1 MPTESDSC
9 RPAPGVS
16 GQVVLI
22 TGAANGIGAET
33 ARQLISRGAR
43 VALLDRDEV
52 ALKQLAVELGDA
64 TAAFVADVTQAHSVD
79 AAVQA
84 AVERFGG
91 IDVVVANAGMFR
103 SGRDGVEVDPLDF
116 EQIVEI
122 NLLGVFR
129 TVRAALP
136 YVCARRGYVLMVS
149 SIMALIQPYRS
160 GLRRDQG
167 GRLRRSAEALQV
179 ELADKGCSGR
189 GCLLRSDRHRL
200 GARRRVDHR
209 FRRCSGARC
218 PGSWSKPAPVARG
231 ASVMVSGIT
240 RRANR
245 VFAPGLRPR
254 VARSARLR
262 WRLADR
268 LLSRNRNIK
277 NIIRRAACRR
287 HSWTTGSGHDRW

>member
-1 MPTESDSC
+1 MPTESDSF

-91 IDVVVANAGMFR
+91 IDVVVANAGI
-103 SGRDGVEVDPLDF
+103 SGPVATVSRVDPLDF

-136 YVCARRGYVLMVS
+136 YVTARRGYVLMVS
-149 SIMALIQPYRS
+149 SIMALIPSPTAAGYGATKAGVEAFGRA
-160 GLRRDQG
+160 LR
-167 GRLRRSAEALQV
+167 V
-179 ELADKGCSGR
+179 ELADKDVRVGVAYFGLIDTGMVRDVVSTTGF
-189 GCLLRSDRHRL
+189 GDALATLPGFL
-200 GARRRVDHR
+200 G
-209 FRRCSGARC
+209 
-218 PGSWSKPAPVARG
+218 KPAPVARA

-245 VFAPGLRPR
+245 VFAPGYVRVLLDLRAPL
-254 VARSARLR
+254 A
-262 WRLADR
+262 LADR

-277 NIIRRAACRR
+277 NIIRQAAMPATLLDNRVR
-287 HSWTTGSGHDRW
+287 S